1 MAVLDEPLLAD
12 VPAEPVRSPDD
23 QAPELKAAANEVR
36 EAWKRSDTQHRFY
49 RDRWASYAGLYRNYT
64 ALRDAYTGADT
75 KAERDE
81 LTADA
86 AREWRTKLHIPITFA
101 TVETVVPRALASNP
115 KMQAKPLTPQA
126 LGRTEPVRRLLEQ
139 QMDQIGYAM
148 KLQPAAR
155 FAFKYGL
162 GVTRTFW
169 DKQVKRTV
177 AYAPSATGAGSL
189 QAVKKEVVHY
199 EGPNLEAVNIWD
211 FRWDPVA
218 VDMKTARYVIFRSW
232 RDDAYVLRMMREGKW
247 FPVDPETVKR
257 LGSDAAYSGQIGDRM
272 RFSGAEGYGV
282 ETGKLHDIRE
292 YHDGERVITIMDD
305 SYVVVYDHNPAFHRE
320 ISAQIFRPTMVE
332 DEFVGIGEIEPNAHL
347 QYELDTL
354 RSQRRDNATSVLH
367 RSYLYLDGM
376 VDPEEMMKGPG
387 VMIPVGTDVGEVLWP
402 FPTEDIPA
410 SGYAEEDR
418 IKADM
423 EFTSG
428 IAETIAGGEQ
438 GAGPAAGT
446 ATGIQTVLAA
456 ANRRIQAK
464 VENMMR
470 EMITPQT
477 RQFLELNRQ
486 HIIAPRQVAGPDNS
500 EPEGVGFTTVGRPEL
515 EVELEI
521 APVAGSTEPEY
532 PAQKKADAAQL
543 YNLVQGNPLV
553 DQAKAVEYLL
563 TESAIPDAEAW
574 IKDPEEELAIE
585 LAMELR
591 RMGVP
596 DDVLEQALATV
607 RDEDPAGHPEDVAPD
622 GEAADPADAEIA
634 PESETEE

>member
-1 MAVLDEPLLAD
+1 MEAPRLEEPLLAD
-12 VPAEPVRSPDD
+12 KPSAPARTADEQP
-23 QAPELKAAANEVR
+23 PELRAAANEVR
-36 EAWKRSDTQHRFY
+36 DAWKRSDTQHRFY
-49 RDRWASYAGLYRNYT
+49 RDRWANYAGLYRDYT

-75 KAERDE
+75 KSQRDE

-115 KMQAKPLTPQA
+115 KMAAKPLTPKA

-139 QMDQIGYAM
+139 QMEQIGYSM

-155 FAFKYGL
+155 FGFKYGL

-177 AYAPSATGAGSL
+177 AYAPSATGAGEL
-189 QAVKKEVVHY
+189 QAVKQEVVHY
-199 EGPNLEAVNIWD
+199 EGPNIEAVNIWD

-247 FPVDPETVKR
+247 FPIDPETVKG
-257 LGSDAAYSGQIGDRM
+257 LGSSAAYSGQLGERM

-282 ETGKLHDIRE
+282 ETGKLHEVRE
-292 YHDGERVITIMDD
+292 YHDGERVITVLDD
-305 SYVVVYDHNPAFHRE
+305 SFVVVFDHNPAFHRE

-347 QYELDTL
+347 QHELDTL

-376 VDPEEMMKGPG
+376 VDPDEMKKGPG
-387 VMIPVGTDVGEVLWP
+387 MMIPVGTDVSEVLWP
-402 FPTEDIPA
+402 FPTDDIPA

-423 EFTSG
+423 SFVSG
-428 IAETIAGGEQ
+428 IDETIAGGEH
-438 GAGPAAGT
+438 GSGPAAET

-500 EPEGVGFTTVGRPEL
+500 EPEGIGFTTVGRPEL

-521 APVAGSTEPEY
+521 VPVAGSTEPEY

-543 YNLVQGNPLV
+543 YNLLLGNPLV
-553 DQAKAVEYLL
+553 DQTKALEYLL
-563 TESAIPDAEAW
+563 IESAIPDAEAW
-574 IKDPEEELAIE
+574 IKDPEEEMAIE

-596 DDVLEQALATV
+596 EEALEQALAVV
-607 RDEDPAGHPEDVAPD
+607 RGEEAAGGAGEVAPE
-622 GEAADPADAEIA
+622 GEADAEIE
-634 PESETEE
+634 PGTETEE